1 MSDDET
7 LRRDLLW
14 RIEARRASIQAY
26 LREHRPRARRRATL
40 TIVLSSLAALS
51 TAGPALGGEP
61 FAQSVQDSLGLA
73 SDSYVWRTLCFVA
86 MLVSIASAILVNLGK
101 ASDEVARLSSAEAA
115 NTELEGLTGLLQFG
129 RVSLEDG
136 VKLYQQYIVK
146 IPFVDDIPS
155 GVPGLSGP
163 APWQGQYAPPA
174 PGQYAPPAPGQYA
187 PPPQVPGQYAPTPL
201 VPGQYPPPPASGQ
214 SPPPSGG

>member
-1 MSDDET
+1 MAEDDV

-26 LREHRPRARRRATL
+26 LRERRPRTRRVATI
-40 TIVLSSLAALS
+40 TIVLSSLAALF

-61 FAQSVQDSLGLA
+61 FAQSVQNALGLA
-73 SDSYVWRTLCFVA
+73 SDSYVWRTLCFLTL
-86 MLVSIASAILVNLGK
+86 LVSIASAILVNLSK
-101 ASDEVARLSSAEAA
+101 ASDDVAKLSSAEAA

-146 IPFVDDIPS
+146 IPFVDDS
-155 GVPGLSGP
+155 PGAQGGLPGG
-163 APWQGQYAPPA
+163 APPQWQGQYGPPQ
-174 PGQYAPPAPGQYA
+174 PPLGQYPPPPRATGQYA
-187 PPPQVPGQYAPTPL
+187 PPPPGGGQYAP
-201 VPGQYPPPPASGQ
+201 PPPPGRYL
-214 SPPPSGG
+214 PPSGS